1 MHEIDTPRPE
11 LTEKL
16 RCLQIFANLSLEEI
30 DKLFP
35 LCEFAAYDDKE
46 KIIRQNETSTFLCGI
61 LEGNV
66 TVSST
71 SKEGREVRLGR
82 VHKGDIVGEASL
94 FFDVRRTA
102 DVVAD
107 GPVEIVKITRDNF
120 IGYVNNFTKAG
131 VKVFAFMIFSL
142 IHKLKNIN
150 TELVFEKESTVTAEE
165 LDQLKKYFAPL
176 VDDLMP

>member
-1 MHEIDTPRPE
+1 MHELDTPRPE

-30 DKLFP
+30 DHLFP
-35 LCEFAAYDDKE
+35 LCEFNAYDDRE

-61 LEGNV
+61 LDGNV
-66 TVSST
+66 NVSSK
-71 SKEGREVRLGR
+71 SKEGREIRLGR

-107 GPVEIVKITRDNF
+107 GPVEIMKITRDNF
-120 IGYVNNFTKAG
+120 IGYVNNFPKAG

-165 LDQLKKYFAPL
+165 LNQLKKYFAPL
-176 VDDLMP
+176 VDDYLT

>member
-1 MHEIDTPRPE
+1 

-35 LCEFAAYDDKE
+35 LCEFYEYKNKE

-61 LEGNV
+61 LEGDVNV
-66 TVSST
+66 YAT
-71 SKEGREVRLGR
+71 SKEGREIRLGR

-107 GPVEIVKITRDNF
+107 GQVEIIKISRDNF
-120 IGYVNNFTKAG
+120 INFVNSYSKAG

-150 TELVFEKESTVTAEE
+150 SELVFEKESTVTPEE
-165 LDQLKKYFAPL
+165 LEKLKKYFAPV
-176 VDDLMP
+176 VDDFIH

>member
-1 MHEIDTPRPE
+1 MKELDTPRPE
-11 LTEKL
+11 PTEKL
-16 RCLQIFANLSLEEI
+16 RCLQIFANLSLNEI
-30 DKLFP
+30 DELFP
-35 LCEFAAYDDKE
+35 LCEFSAYDNKE

-66 TVSST
+66 NVSSV
-71 SKEGREVRLGR
+71 SKDGREVRLGR

-102 DVVAD
+102 DVIAD
-107 GPVEIVKITRDNF
+107 GPVEIMKISRDNF
-120 IGYVNNFTKAG
+120 IGYVNKFPKAG

-150 TELVFEKESTVTAEE
+150 SELVFEKETTVTPEE
-165 LDQLKKYFAPL
+165 LDQLKKYFAPM
-176 VDDLMP
+176 VDDFIP

>member
-1 MHEIDTPRPE
+1 

-35 LCEFAAYDDKE
+35 LCEFYEYKNKE
-46 KIIRQNETSTFLCGI
+46 KIIQQNETSTFLCGI
-61 LEGNV
+61 LEGDVNV
-66 TVSST
+66 YAT
-71 SKEGREVRLGR
+71 SKEGREIRLGR

-107 GPVEIVKITRDNF
+107 GQVEIIKISRDNF
-120 IGYVNNFTKAG
+120 INFVNGYSKAG

-150 TELVFEKESTVTAEE
+150 SELVFEKESTVTPEE
-165 LDQLKKYFAPL
+165 LEKLKKYFAPV
-176 VDDLMP
+176 VDDFIH

>member
-1 MHEIDTPRPE
+1 MMQIDRPQAE

-16 RCLQIFANLSLEEI
+16 RCLQIFANLSPSEI
-30 DKLFP
+30 EHLYP
-35 LCEFAAYDDKE
+35 LCEFQEYKTKE
-46 KIIRQNETSTFLCGI
+46 KIIHQDETSTFLCGI
-61 LEGNV
+61 LEGDVNV
-66 TVSST
+66 YAT
-71 SKEGREVRLGR
+71 SKEGREIRLGR

-107 GPVEIVKITRDNF
+107 GHVEIMKISRDNF
-120 IGYVNNFTKAG
+120 MSFVNKDSKAG

-150 TELVFEKESTVTAEE
+150 TELVFEKESTVTPEE
-165 LDQLKKYFAPL
+165 LEKLKSFFAPV
-176 VDDLMP
+176 VDDFIH